1 MPGSEAK
8 CIMWMLSIFAGLV
21 GFAMIYFSKLTI
33 PLEYGVYASIAA
45 LAGLDAVVGGFRAAQ
60 EQKFQNRVFVSG
72 FLVTTILAVALTW
85 FGERIGVEIGLA
97 AVFVF
102 VQRIMNNLSIVR
114 RSALLEDRFHMP
126 HLSAKMHRRA
136 TAHAEDAEAGANAAV
151 S

>member
-1 MPGSEAK
+1 
-8 CIMWMLSIFAGLV
+8 MWMLSVVAGLV

-45 LAGLDAVVGGFRAAQ
+45 LAGLDAVIGGFRAAQ
-60 EQKFQNRVFVSG
+60 EHKFQNRVFVSG
-72 FLVTTILAVALTW
+72 FLVTAILAVALTW

-114 RSALLEDRFHMP
+114 RSALSEDRFHMP
-126 HLSAKMHRRA
+126 HLPSKMSRRPA
-136 TAHAEDAEAGANAAV
+136 PHIEEVEAGANAGLN
-151 S
+151 